1 MYTVKINCNQVMRL
15 TGHLRLFVLLLMV
28 SQVLGR
34 WEHALGQR
42 LRKGILLQIQ
52 QKDGFL
58 DIYCRFIWGIPFRV
72 YSQTWINTVD
82 EQKKIYPGNRIHGLP
97 QVTELCWENRFIE
110 KSGGTGNAF
119 VPISQSFWHFQ
130 RGWHHLQSNWFLSIL
145 ETKLDG
151 FYHLMIWIR
160 RSWWSWILHNFS
172 IIHNTYST
180 SPQSLYVQIDPP
192 CSKWS
197 YLGTQVPG
205 SSQVANRV
213 HGILNAQNSGTRW

>member
-42 LRKGILLQIQ
+42 LRKGILLQIL

-82 EQKKIYPGNRIHGLP
+82 EQKYIYIPVIGSMAYPKWRSCVGKI
-97 QVTELCWENRFIE
+97 V
-110 KSGGTGNAF
+110 
-119 VPISQSFWHFQ
+119 
-130 RGWHHLQSNWFLSIL
+130 
-145 ETKLDG
+145 
-151 FYHLMIWIR
+151 
-160 RSWWSWILHNFS
+160 
-172 IIHNTYST
+172 
-180 SPQSLYVQIDPP
+180 SL
-192 CSKWS
+192 KN
-197 YLGTQVPG
+197 
-205 SSQVANRV
+205 QVAPGTPSFPSRS
-213 HGILNAQNSGTRW
+213 LSGTSNEADITSSRIDFCPFWKRN